1 METQAA
7 LSKIQADAILAS
19 HTLSCGKYRNCNV
32 TGDICLEYETL
43 LTDKERRAIQE
54 FLSRIFD
61 QTKKPRQLY
70 ESAPGQNQKV
80 KGEYQMNEI
89 IAIQKSTIGTEV
101 KQTVNARD
109 LHEFLEVGKDFTT
122 WVKVQID
129 RARLVENRD
138 FVVFTQKGENLKG
151 GRPTAEYHLTLDA
164 GKHVSM
170 MSNTDKGFEVRDYF
184 LECEK
189 IVQTTTLLTP
199 AASPEI
205 QIAQAMLLAGRMI
218 EEQKLQIVQRD
229 KLIAIT
235 APKAAI
241 ADRILVA
248 DGLFSFRQVAKMLL
262 INENKFR
269 KWLVTNDWIYYL
281 GGRMTGKAGAI
292 RRGFIETKIKMIPI
306 EGQDDK
312 AVTDMFF
319 TCKGVHFLTGE
330 LGQQEM
336 LEAA

>member
-19 HTLSCGKYRNCNV
+19 HTLSCGKYRHCGT
-32 TGDICLEYETL
+32 TGNICLEYETL

-54 FLSRIFD
+54 FLSRIFE

-109 LHEFLEVGKDFTT
+109 LHAFLGVGKDFTN
-122 WVKVQID
+122 WIKDQIS

-138 FVVFTQKGENLKG
+138 FVVFAQKGVNPSG

-184 LECEK
+184 IECER
-189 IVQTTTLLTP
+189 IVKDPVALLNDPATLKSL
-199 AASPEI
+199 
-205 QIAQAMLLAGRMI
+205 LLANLQTV
-218 EEQKLQIVQRD
+218 EEQKLQLEQRD
-229 KLIAIT
+229 KLISVV
-235 APKAAI
+235 APKAAALEKITI
-241 ADRILVA
+241 ADGEMCLSNAGKVLGWQKLKDFFQWLHNINWT
-248 DGLFSFRQVAKMLL
+248 FR
-262 INENKFR
+262 R
-269 KWLVTNDWIYYL
+269 GGDWIAHQDKQRAGLMVSKVVKYESSD
-281 GGRMTGKAGAI
+281 GRENVKEQALITPKGL
-292 RRGFIETKIKMIPI
+292 TKLAEMMCKQ
-306 EGQDDK
+306 G
-312 AVTDMFF
+312 VT
-319 TCKGVHFLTGE
+319 
-330 LGQQEM
+330 
-336 LEAA
+336 A